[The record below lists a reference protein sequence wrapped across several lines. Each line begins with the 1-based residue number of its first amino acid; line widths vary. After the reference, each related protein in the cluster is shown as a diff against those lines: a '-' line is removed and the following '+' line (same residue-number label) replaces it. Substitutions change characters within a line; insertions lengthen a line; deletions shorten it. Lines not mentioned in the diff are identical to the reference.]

1 MLEQTLA
8 IIRNTF
14 FESIRQ
20 PIVLVLTIAA
30 TLLLVVANLTSTF
43 TMSDDQK
50 MLLDVGLAT
59 IFLFGAL
66 FAAFIAT
73 NVLTREIDNRT
84 VLTVVSKPV
93 PRPLFI
99 IGKYFG
105 VAGAMVIASI
115 YMACVFTLVE
125 HHGVLQ
131 RALSPY
137 HYPVI
142 VFGLSAAFIS
152 IVVALWCNYFYG
164 KVFGS
169 TLLCVA
175 TPLAGL
181 AYFLALLFEHDFSKA
196 DLSRAFDANLW
207 KAIAA
212 LIVANMVLTAI
223 AIAISTR
230 LNQIMTVIITIGA
243 FLFGLLSDWLFAG
256 LITRPIEARWLARA
270 ELAGKVEIVS
280 VPTTI
285 HYTRGES
292 MTTTVD
298 VKQATEPLSSFA
310 DGYEYSAWLLGDIA
324 HSITPNFQVLW
335 LSDAITQE
343 HVIPGSYVVRVA
355 IYGAL
360 LVAAFLALAIV
371 LFQRR
376 EVG

>member
-1 MLEQTLA
+1 MFEQIFA
-8 IIRNTF
+8 ITRNTF
-14 FESIRQ
+14 FESVRQ

-30 TLLLVVANLTSTF
+30 TLLLIVANLTSTF

-50 MLLDVGLAT
+50 MLVDVGLAT

-73 NVLTREIDNRT
+73 NVLTREIENRT

-93 PRPLFI
+93 PRPVFI
-99 IGKYFG
+99 LGKFLG
-105 VAGAMVIASI
+105 VAIAMIIASL
-115 YMACVFTLVE
+115 YMAFVFMLVE
-125 HHGVLQ
+125 QHGVMQ

-142 VFGLSAAFIS
+142 VFGLSAGLIAVI
-152 IVVALWCNYFYG
+152 VALWCNYFYG

-181 AYFLALLFEHDFSKA
+181 AYLLAIIFKHDFTPA
-196 DLSRAFDANLW
+196 DLSETFNANLW

-212 LIVANMVLTAI
+212 LVIANLVLTAM

-230 LNQIMTVIITIGA
+230 LNQIMTVVITIGA
-243 FLFGLLSDWLFAG
+243 FLFGLLSDWMFAG

-270 ELAGKVEIVS
+270 ELAGQVEV
-280 VPTTI
+280 VPVRSTI
-285 HYTRGES
+285 HYVNGDPITS
-292 MTTTVD
+292 VTN
-298 VKQATEPLSSFA
+298 VKRAIAPLQSFA
-310 DGYEYSAWLLGDIA
+310 EGMEYYAWKVGDII
-324 HSITPNFQVLW
+324 HSLTPNFQVLW
-335 LSDAITQE
+335 LSDAVTQE

-355 IYGAL
+355 IYGVL
-360 LVAAFLALAIV
+360 LMVAALCLAVI

>member
-1 MLEQTLA
+1 MLEQLLA

-14 FESIRQ
+14 FESVRQ
-20 PIVLVLTIAA
+20 PIVLVLTVAA
-30 TLLLVVANLTSTF
+30 TLLLIIANLTSTF

-50 MLLDVGLAT
+50 MLVDVGLAT

-73 NVLTREIDNRT
+73 NVLTREIENRT

-99 IGKYFG
+99 VGKFFG
-105 VAGAMVIASI
+105 VGAAMVIASL
-115 YMACVFTLVE
+115 YMAFVFMLVE
-125 HHGVLQ
+125 HHGVMQ

-142 VFGLSAAFIS
+142 VFGLSAGLIAVI
-152 IVVALWCNYFYG
+152 VALWCNFFYG

-175 TPLAGL
+175 TPLAGM
-181 AYFLALLFEHDFSKA
+181 AYFLSLLFDHDFKPA
-196 DLSRAFDANLW
+196 DLALAFDSNLW
-207 KAIAA
+207 KAITA
-212 LIVANMVLTAI
+212 LIVANLVLTAM

-230 LNQIMTVIITIGA
+230 LNQIMTVVITVGV

-256 LITRPIEARWLARA
+256 LITRPIETRWLARA
-270 ELAGKVEIVS
+270 ELAGKVEL
-280 VPTTI
+280 VPVTTTI
-285 HYTRGES
+285 HYTSGE
-292 MTTTVD
+292 TIPTLAN
-298 VKQATEPLSSFA
+298 VKQATEPLHNFA
-310 DGYEYSAWLLGDIA
+310 EGTEYYTWLVGGLA
-324 HSITPNFQVLW
+324 HQLTPNFQVLW
-335 LSDAITQE
+335 LSDAVTQD
-343 HVIPGSYVVRVA
+343 HVIPGGYVIRVA
-355 IYGAL
+355 MYGVLLTAAAL
-360 LVAAFLALAIV
+360 CLAVI